1 MYKEPNK
8 SFGQF
13 GRKGKK
19 ITQEHLNELT
29 PQEWLIATNQTTD
42 QWNDRF
48 DRKYANI
55 YWDEAKEALRGLI
68 YETNKENSPWTQRD
82 DITLYFDDYL
92 LNTKDLKD
100 YRSHMGGSY
109 KGKWSSKWKPRWRIF
124 WLRNEVDGSWKIA
137 HDDNT
142 DEEEGNDI
150 IEVQDGRAKLS
161 GIFRFAK
168 QDPYIFL
175 DPNLLDY
182 GLLNMRFL
190 R

>member
-1 MYKEPNK
+1 MY
-8 SFGQF
+8 Q
-13 GRKGKK
+13 KGKGK
-19 ITQEHLNELT
+19 TIT
-29 PQEWLIATNQTTD
+29 PQALEKLLPSRTWLIASNETTD
-42 QWNDRF
+42 QWNDRY

-55 YWDEAKEALRGLI
+55 YWDDDKKALRGFI
-68 YETNKENSPWTQRD
+68 YATHRNDSTWSQTDNA
-82 DITLYFDDYL
+82 IIYFDDYL
-92 LNTKDLKD
+92 LKAKDLKD
-100 YRSHMGGSY
+100 YKNHMGPSF

-142 DEEEGNDI
+142 DEEEGHDI

-168 QDPYIFL
+168 KDPYIFL

-182 GLLNMRFL
+182 GLLNMRFF